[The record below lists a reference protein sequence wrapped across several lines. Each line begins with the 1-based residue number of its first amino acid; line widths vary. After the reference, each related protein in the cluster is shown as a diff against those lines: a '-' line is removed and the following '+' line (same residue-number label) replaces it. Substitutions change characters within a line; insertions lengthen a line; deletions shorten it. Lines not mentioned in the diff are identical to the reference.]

1 MKRRL
6 YDKEQEQ
13 NKKKIAFDNLYIEK
27 CIKTDAILAEIDLS
41 VHMYVNQFRAVLGAP
56 LMIAKEA
63 GGVAEDEGTFASE
76 FIKRKGSAE
85 LLKML
90 QLLWWIY

>member
-1 MKRRL
+1 
-6 YDKEQEQ
+6 
-13 NKKKIAFDNLYIEK
+13 
-27 CIKTDAILAEIDLS
+27 
-41 VHMYVNQFRAVLGAP
+41 
-56 LMIAKEA
+56 MIAKKA